1 MWEDALNSDDAA
13 AQQARFD
20 LEKIATFADFKRTS
34 DQIDFERDFYPSVLR
49 ALFKTESW
57 IAMVMIT
64 DLLARKYRF
73 NVPGTAASSNWTRR
87 MQRTISQLRSSPK
100 ERKRMQLIRE
110 MLRETGR
117 L

>member
-1 MWEDALNSDDAA
+1 MWEDAIIGTGPVAE
-13 AQQARFD
+13 QARFD

-34 DQIDFERDFYPSVLR
+34 DQIDFERDFYPAVLH
-49 ALFKTESW
+49 ALFKSESW

-73 NVPGTAASSNWTRR
+73 NIPGTATSSNWTRR
-87 MQRTISQLRSSPK
+87 MQRSISQLRSSPK
-100 ERKRMQLIRE
+100 ERKRMQLIHA
-110 MLRETGR
+110 MLEQTGR